1 MPARISGQNDVTVS
15 FRVRRP
21 LKDCTIEICQGENVI
36 KRLKKPKALPAE
48 MIQISIQAEKLNTAD
63 DLEVKVIC

>member
-1 MPARISGQNDVTVS
+1 M
-15 FRVRRP
+15 
-21 LKDCTIEICQGENVI
+21 I

>member
-1 MPARISGQNDVTVS
+1 MTVS

>member
-1 MPARISGQNDVTVS
+1 M
-15 FRVRRP
+15 
-21 LKDCTIEICQGENVI
+21 
-36 KRLKKPKALPAE
+36 KKTKALPAE